1 MAPGIV
7 NQRHDSRGGWQ
18 VGDLEELLMEASYI
32 GAQRLI
38 FILSEMHQA
47 NGCFAGFAAAGEM
60 CGKLFGKLGEVGD
73 ALGWQSSI
81 PCPSGL
87 SEGGWE
93 GSAKDRVG
101 GSLQNHY
108 ISERVKVVKGVC
120 SAVIGV

>member
-1 MAPGIV
+1 
-7 NQRHDSRGGWQ
+7 
-18 VGDLEELLMEASYI
+18 MEASYV
-32 GAQRLI
+32 GAQGLI
-38 FILSEMHQA
+38 FVLGEMHQTD
-47 NGCFAGFAAAGEM
+47 GCFVGFMAAGEV

-73 ALGWQSSI
+73 AFGWQSSI
-81 PCPSGL
+81 PCPSSF
-87 SEGGWE
+87 SEGGWK